1 MGRVSTVTAGDLRSG
16 LEQAGVAAGDVIF
29 VHASL
34 RRFGRLEGGVEGL
47 IQGLLATAGPTGTLV
62 LPGFSFQLNDVPSPV
77 FDVRHTPCWASK
89 VYERFRMMDGVRR
102 SHHVTH
108 SVCAL
113 GARAAELTATHSA
126 APCGPES
133 PFRKLAAWHAKI
145 LLLGVSHNSST
156 TFHAVEEQERV
167 PYMTLR
173 ELPGATIIDEAGR
186 QAPIETRIHEL
197 SRHYDF
203 NRMDAPLE
211 AMGIQRRVVIGDSMV
226 RCLEAGGMF
235 EAAVEAVRRDPWALS
250 QEGEE
255 EVRIAVSAREEQ

>member
-1 MGRVSTVTAGDLRSG
+1 MGTVSAVTVSDLRRG
-16 LEQAGVAAGDVIF
+16 LEQAGVAAGDVVF

-47 IQGLLATAGPTGTLV
+47 IEGLLAAVGPAGTLAM
-62 LPGFSFQLNDVPSPV
+62 PGFTFQLNDVPSPV
-77 FDVRHTPCWASK
+77 FDVRKTPCWASK
-89 VYERFRMMDGVRR
+89 VYERFRVMEGVWR

-108 SVCAL
+108 SMCAL
-113 GARAAELTATHSA
+113 GARAVELTATHSA

-145 LLLGVSHNSST
+145 LLLGVSHSSST
-156 TFHAVEEQERV
+156 TFHAVEEQERA

-186 QAPIETRIHEL
+186 QAPIETKIHEL

-211 AMGIQRRVVIGDSMV
+211 AMGIQRRVVIGDSIA
-226 RCLEAGGMF
+226 RCLEAGRMF
-235 EAAVEAVRRDPWALS
+235 EASVEAVRRDPWALS

-255 EVRIAVSAREEQ
+255 EVKIAVSAREGK